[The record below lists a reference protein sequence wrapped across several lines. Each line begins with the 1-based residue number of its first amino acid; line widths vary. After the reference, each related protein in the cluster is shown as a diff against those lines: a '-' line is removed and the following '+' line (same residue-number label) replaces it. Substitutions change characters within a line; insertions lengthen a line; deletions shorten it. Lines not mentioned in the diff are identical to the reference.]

1 MPATR
6 TRRGERGD
14 ARGYPDHSC
23 CRGGQF
29 FGCTTITFAVG
40 FAFAAVAQAQAADGP
55 ATAAPSLWDRS
66 NLLADMAGLRT
77 SLGDYGVTLNI
88 VESSEILSNPV
99 GGARQDVIYEGVTQ
113 FGLTA
118 DAGKLLGLD
127 DATFSVS
134 GFQVHGRGLSL
145 NALGNN
151 INTVSG
157 LESLRGT
164 LLYELWYEQ
173 GFFSHGLKIRI
184 GQLAADQEF
193 MISQASTLF
202 MNHTFGWPSL
212 PNADLPASGPASPLA
227 TSGIRLKWVPR
238 EDVALLLAAFNADPA
253 GPGPGAP
260 QLRDSSGTDFR
271 LNDGVL
277 AFAELQYSIHS
288 GDKASGLPGT
298 YKIGGWYNTGVFAD
312 QHLNEAGYSSADPAY
327 RGLPALHHRGDFSL
341 YAIADQTLLQP
352 NKSLTVEGFVRIMA
366 APADRNLVGVYAD
379 AGIIC
384 KGLIAG
390 RDNDTAGIGFAIA
403 GISND
408 AAALDADTARFAGG
422 RYPIRSSEKSLEF
435 TYQAVIAP
443 WWQMQASVQLV
454 LDPGGGIADPA
465 APAQRLGNAV
475 VLGLRTVITF

>member
-1 MPATR
+1 M
-6 TRRGERGD
+6 RGD
-14 ARGYPDHSC
+14 ARGHPDHYHFRRRQSL
-23 CRGGQF
+23 GWA
-29 FGCTTITFAVG
+29 TIAFAMG
-40 FAFAAVAQAQAADGP
+40 FSFAAVAQAQPAETPAAVL
-55 ATAAPSLWDRS
+55 PSLWDRS
-66 NLLADMAGLRT
+66 NLLGDMEGVRA
-77 SLGDYGVTLNI
+77 SLSDYGVALNI

-99 GGARQDVIYEGVTQ
+99 GGERQQIIYEGVTQ

-127 DATFSVS
+127 DGTFNVS

-145 NALGNN
+145 NGLDNN

-173 GFFSHGLKIRI
+173 GLFNHGVKIRL

-193 MISQASTLF
+193 MISQSSTLF
-202 MNHTFGWPSL
+202 INHTFGWPSL
-212 PNADLPASGPASPLA
+212 PTTDLPASGPASPLA
-227 TSGIRLKWVPR
+227 TPGVRLKWAPR

-253 GPGPGAP
+253 GPGQGAP

-277 AFAELQYSIHS
+277 AFAELQYTINS

-312 QHLNEAGYSSADPAY
+312 QRLNEAGYSRAEPAY
-327 RGLPALHHRGDFSL
+327 RNMPALNHRGDFSL

-352 NKSLTVEGFVRIMA
+352 NKSLTVNGFARIMA
-366 APADRNLVGVYAD
+366 APSDRNLISVYFD
-379 AGIIC
+379 AGITG
-384 KGLIAG
+384 KGLVAG
-390 RDNDTAGIGFAIA
+390 RANDTAGIGFAIA
-403 GISND
+403 GVSRA
-408 AAALDADTARFAGG
+408 AAALDADMARFTGR
-422 RYPIRSSEKSLEF
+422 RYPIRSAEKSLEF

-443 WWQMQASVQLV
+443 WWQVQPSVQII

-465 APAQRLGNAV
+465 APAHRLGNAV